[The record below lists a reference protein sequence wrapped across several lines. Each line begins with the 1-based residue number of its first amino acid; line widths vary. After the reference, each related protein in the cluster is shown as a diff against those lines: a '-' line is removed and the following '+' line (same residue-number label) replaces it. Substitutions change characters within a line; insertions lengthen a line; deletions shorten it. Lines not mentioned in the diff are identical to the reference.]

1 MKTIKLWRVKHHTDD
16 RGGHF
21 NFRYAASEDVANEMA
36 KMPWGFCGA
45 PGEAEEVELSVYEA
59 TQEVLNESR

>member
-21 NFRYAASEDVANEMA
+21 NFRYAVSEDVANEMA

-45 PGEAEEVELSVYEA
+45 PGETQLVELKIYESAEEVIK
-59 TQEVLNESR
+59 

>member
-21 NFRYAASEDVANEMA
+21 NFRYAATEKVAWEMA
-36 KMPWGFCGA
+36 HLPWGFCGA
-45 PGEAEEVELSVYEA
+45 LGEVDQVELKVYEA
-59 TQEVLNESR
+59 AQEVLDENR